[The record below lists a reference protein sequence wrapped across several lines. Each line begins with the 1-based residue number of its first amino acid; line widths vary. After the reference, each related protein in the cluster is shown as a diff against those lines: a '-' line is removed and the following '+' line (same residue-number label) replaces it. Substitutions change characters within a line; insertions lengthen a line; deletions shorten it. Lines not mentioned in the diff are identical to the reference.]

1 VRVSH
6 IGMKPHHLPPTML
19 QLPRGASATAP
30 SRAHEPGNAR
40 ESANLLAERLRNFE
54 TRTGGCAH
62 VGERCDGVSAPRKPS
77 ISQGQRSVIRYA
89 MTDGRCCPGLP
100 GMDMIPTSRTLWKDA
115 RTKARNSMRPN
126 THLCRRSRPADR
138 PQGIGPRHGMTNRR
152 PNRCMTSQRSAM
164 SRTTRADPPQ
174 RAPQDPDAARLHHRP
189 GMSNIIPARVVDM
202 SATGAKMELTPL
214 GRSSGIPMGDLP
226 NQFNLVM
233 RVDRM
238 EVDCEMIWQVD
249 WLIGVRF
256 LSVPRPTHERM

>member
-1 VRVSH
+1 
-6 IGMKPHHLPPTML
+6 M
-19 QLPRGASATAP
+19 
-30 SRAHEPGNAR
+30 
-40 ESANLLAERLRNFE
+40 
-54 TRTGGCAH
+54 
-62 VGERCDGVSAPRKPS
+62 
-77 ISQGQRSVIRYA
+77 IR
-89 MTDGRCCPGLP
+89 
-100 GMDMIPTSRTLWKDA
+100 TSRTLWKDA
-115 RTKARNSMRPN
+115 RESQNFDVAEHPFVPQVAAVGQTAMDWAE
-126 THLCRRSRPADR
+126 TWHDQPAAEPVYDQ
-138 PQGIGPRHGMTNRR
+138 PAIGDEPHHPRAA
-152 PNRCMTSQRSAM
+152 PAA
-164 SRTTRADPPQ
+164 RADPPQ

-249 WLIGVRF
+249 WLIGIRF